1 MAIPQTN
8 RDLPHQSD
16 LVKSIYEQQQL
27 GLNVDLLLS
36 SGDKRISVHLS
47 VMRISCPMLNDLLN
61 FNCSCSQPKS
71 LILPECYSAILSSFA
86 SLLYTG
92 YSAISE
98 GMVGQVKEL
107 SALLGLS
114 NISICQR
121 KKETPENSVIQ
132 QSIGEDMV
140 EDGSPVLKLTTNM
153 EETNQSFKLSFPKSR
168 NARNISNLGHI
179 KVLDGFHKRLQEEYN
194 MCPVGKYAGP
204 YDQSEK
210 LKLKIQLR
218 IF

>member
-1 MAIPQTN
+1 M
-8 RDLPHQSD
+8 
-16 LVKSIYEQQQL
+16 
-27 GLNVDLLLS
+27 
-36 SGDKRISVHLS
+36 
-47 VMRISCPMLNDLLN
+47 
-61 FNCSCSQPKS
+61 
-71 LILPECYSAILSSFA
+71 
-86 SLLYTG
+86 
-92 YSAISE
+92 
-98 GMVGQVKEL
+98 KEL

-114 NISICQR
+114 NISICER

-132 QSIGEDMV
+132 QPICEDMV

-179 KVLDGFHKRLQEEYN
+179 KVLDGFHKRLKEEYN